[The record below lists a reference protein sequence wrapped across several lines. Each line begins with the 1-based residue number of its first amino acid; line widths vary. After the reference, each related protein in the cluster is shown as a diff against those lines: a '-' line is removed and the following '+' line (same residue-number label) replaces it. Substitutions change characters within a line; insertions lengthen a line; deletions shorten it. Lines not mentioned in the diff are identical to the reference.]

1 MQKDVFERKIRDE
14 EITTEDLLSSE
25 FIKKY
30 TSFHSYEEMEE
41 EISRRAG
48 KGKKPDMNKLIQN
61 IFREKTIFK
70 NMEDMKKKA
79 IEFYMLMN

>member
-30 TSFHSYEEMEE
+30 TSFLSYEEMEE

-61 IFREKTIFK
+61 IFREKTTFK

>member
-1 MQKDVFERKIRDE
+1 MTKKEFEEKMENE

-25 FIKKY
+25 FMKKY
-30 TSFHSYEEMEE
+30 TSFFSYEDMEE

-48 KGKKPDMNKLIQN
+48 KGKKPDMDKLIQN
-61 IFREKTIFK
+61 IFREKTTFT

-79 IEFYMLMN
+79 IDFYMENN